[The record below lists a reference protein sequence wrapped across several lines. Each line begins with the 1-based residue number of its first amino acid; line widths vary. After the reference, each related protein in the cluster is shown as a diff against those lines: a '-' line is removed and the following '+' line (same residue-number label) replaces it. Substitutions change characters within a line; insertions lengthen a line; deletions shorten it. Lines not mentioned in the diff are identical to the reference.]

1 MFNIAQITLFKN
13 FNLQFFILIVYLSI
27 FFIISYTN
35 RNFKNIVV
43 INLKKKCKNDFI
55 AGIMNTVSSL

>member
-43 INLKKKCKNDFI
+43 INLKKKIQKWFHRWYYEHCK
-55 AGIMNTVSSL
+55 

>member
-43 INLKKKCKNDFI
+43 INLKKKIQK
-55 AGIMNTVSSL
+55 